1 MDRTTTSLKQ
11 KPRVLVIAPGHLGR
25 GGIDSVV
32 RMYQGTEM
40 WSGFCRMLSTYD
52 DRDPMRKI
60 WAAIKAYAISPFAVA
75 RAEIIHIHLAGQ
87 ISLLRK
93 LPIVV
98 LALILRRKLIIHIHA
113 SGEESLFIRTPR
125 WAWKFVLG
133 TADYVIALSP
143 SWKKI
148 ILKHVGGANVVVL
161 PNPVNTFA
169 LVPRHISSRPRVLY
183 VGKLE
188 SRKGFKELISAAAF
202 VLQEFPQAEFWFAG
216 HGDLDTAR
224 EHAIHLGI
232 SEQIHLL
239 GWLSASELTAI
250 YDQADIFC
258 LPSHNEGV
266 PMSVLEAM
274 SHGLPVVCTPVGGLP
289 DIIRDGKNALYAK
302 PGDPGSI
309 ANALLHLMREPDMA
323 AALAKAGRN
332 TVVDDFHIQQI
343 SERLEALYWEL
354 AATEKVS
361 SSKVLH
367 DA

>member
-1 MDRTTTSLKQ
+1 
-11 KPRVLVIAPGHLGR
+11 
-25 GGIDSVV
+25 
-32 RMYQGTEM
+32 MYQGTEM
-40 WSGFCRMLSTYD
+40 WDKFCRMISTYD
-52 DRDPMRKI
+52 DRGPIQKI
-60 WAAIKAYAISPFAVA
+60 WAAAKAYFISPLAVA
-75 RAEIIHIHLAGQ
+75 RAEIVHIHLAGQ

-93 LPIVV
+93 LPIVA
-98 LALILRRKLIIHIHA
+98 LASLLRRRLIIHVHA
-113 SGEESLFIRTPR
+113 SGEDSLFDDTPR
-125 WAWKFVLG
+125 WAWKFVLE

-148 ILKHVGGANVVVL
+148 ILKHAEGARVVVL

-169 LVPRHISSRPRVLY
+169 PINRNISPSPRVLY

-188 SRKGFKELISAAAF
+188 SRKGFKELITAAAF
-202 VLQEFPQAEFWFAG
+202 VLQEFPQVEFWFAG

-224 EHAIHLGI
+224 QHALHLGI

-239 GWLSASELTAI
+239 GWLNAGELTAI

-289 DIIRDGKNALYAK
+289 DIVRDGKNALYAK

-309 ANALLHLMREPDMA
+309 ANALLHLLREPDMA
-323 AALAKAGRN
+323 ATLAKAGQN
-332 TVVDDFHIQQI
+332 TVIDNFHIQQI
-343 SERLEALYWEL
+343 IERLEELYWEL
-354 AATEKVS
+354 AATES
-361 SSKVLH
+361 ASPSKVLH